1 MHDTDVAGKT
11 VVITGASRGVG
22 EHLAGRFAAAGARVV
37 LNYHRHAKPARDA
50 AAEICRRGGA
60 AIALGADVSENKAVK
75 TMLDDTLEAYGT
87 VDILV
92 NNAGINIDKPFL
104 ELAEADWARVMD
116 VNLKGAFLC
125 TQTFGRVMVTQGSGK
140 IINISAVTGVQG
152 RPNAAN
158 YCVSKAGLNMLTKCA
173 ALELAPA
180 VQVNGIALG
189 FFDSELVR
197 EMWTQAQLDAV
208 AQSTA
213 VRRLGKLEDVA
224 RAALFLSG
232 SGSDFMSGQTI
243 VLDGGKL
250 ML

>member
-1 MHDTDVAGKT
+1 MNNTDLAGKT

-22 EHLAGRFAAAGARVV
+22 EHLASRFAAAGARVV
-37 LNYHRHAKPARDA
+37 LNYHRHAKPAQAA

-60 AIALGADVSENKAVK
+60 ATALGADVSDSKAVK
-75 TMLDDTLEAYGT
+75 KMLDDTLDAYGT

-104 ELAEADWARVMD
+104 ELTETDWARVMD

-125 TQTFGRVMVTQGSGK
+125 TQTFGRAMFAKGSGK
-140 IINISAVTGVQG
+140 IINISAITGIQG

-158 YCVSKAGLNMLTKCA
+158 YCVSKAGLNMLTKCT

-213 VRRLGKLEDVA
+213 VGRLGKLEDVA
-224 RAALFLSG
+224 RAVLFLSG
-232 SGSDFMSGQTI
+232 CGSDFMSGQTI